1 MHSGNRDIEKVD
13 DFSREVG
20 EKLREYRMPVDADV
34 WNSLVESL
42 SAPRKKIPV
51 YWIWSVAGVAALLLG
66 FFFFLNPLSDER
78 AVEMVQENPENMG
91 KQPDIPVSEP
101 VFTLKE
107 EASTQ
112 TLFAKETQLQ
122 KSGMKKSVVY
132 EDITTQAAF
141 LEPDMP
147 EVSSAE
153 STPAEQDVNP
163 VELFLAADS
172 LSLPVQAQDSQK
184 QHSFLLAL
192 GSGNSLPDITFG
204 GYDGNESFYYDNP
217 VSGGGFPNDSETS
230 QGEKYNLL
238 TPGDYTEIVHHLP
251 VTVSVTTDFPVG
263 NNVSL
268 ETGLS
273 YTYLFSRFRRNDQL
287 TYRGTLQQHYI
298 GIPVNLRYQVWQN
311 DSWSLYLLGGATVEK
326 GIRSI
331 YKQEIEQQGDV
342 VHHTEVYNRIAGLQF
357 SAQGGAGFS
366 YRLQNNLHLFGEPRL
381 LYYFKNNQPLSARTE
396 NPLIFGLHVGLRI
409 QFK

>member
-1 MHSGNRDIEKVD
+1 MHSGNKGIEKID

-20 EKLREYRMPVDADV
+20 EKLREHRMPVDADM
-34 WNSLVESL
+34 WNSLLGSF
-42 SAPRKKIPV
+42 SSPRKKV
-51 YWIWSVAGVAALLLG
+51 SLYWIWAVAGVAALFLG
-66 FFFFLNPLSDER
+66 FLFLLDPLSDER
-78 AVEMVQENPENMG
+78 AVEMVGEHTENIG
-91 KQPDIPVSEP
+91 KQPDIPFREP
-101 VFTLKE
+101 VFTQKE
-107 EASTQ
+107 ETSTQ

-122 KSGMKKSVVY
+122 KNGMKKAVVS
-132 EDITTQAAF
+132 EDITTQVAL
-141 LEPDMP
+141 LEPDKP
-147 EVSSAE
+147 EVSSEEA
-153 STPAEQDVNP
+153 TPAEQDINP
-163 VELFLAADS
+163 VELFLATDS
-172 LSLPVQAQDSQK
+172 LSLPVQTEDPQK

-192 GSGNSLPDITFG
+192 GSGNSLPDITLG

-217 VSGGGFPNDSETS
+217 VPGSGFPNDSETN

-287 TYRGTLQQHYI
+287 VYRGTLQQHYI
-298 GIPVNLRYQVWQN
+298 GIPLNLRYQVWRN
-311 DSWSLYLLGGATVEK
+311 DSWSLYLLGGATMEK

-381 LYYFKNNQPLSARTE
+381 LYYFKNNQPMSARTE
-396 NPLIFGLHVGLRI
+396 NPLIFGLNIGLRI